1 MKEIKAYI
9 IDTNVLVRQT
19 LVNIIRSEKGRPFFG
34 TSTNISVFEMV
45 NDIREKKPDV
55 IFLGINEEESREK
68 YLFYQLRKNFPEL
81 PVVVITPLN
90 EIGALIAVSCL
101 KHGAVDCI
109 SKPVNNGR
117 LVLAREHFTKRVMP
131 ILEALPRMNMR
142 RNTSVLAA
150 RAEKANIPSPQKL
163 YSHYQKRQQAPIELV
178 VTGGCTGGV
187 LSLFEMIPALPKH
200 LAVPVVLVQHLPKL
214 YTRQLA
220 QELNDISKIKVVEA
234 TDGQILRGGKVYL
247 VPGGYHAEIKD
258 ERLYKTISLHRGP
271 REHDCRP
278 SIDVLLRSAAKI
290 YRNQLL
296 TVLLSGGGT
305 DGLQGTRLAASKGSL
320 LLVESKESALLWDLA
335 LGLKSYHASLES
347 GTAAYL
353 GRIIPQKVMQSRCV
367 VPVAT
372 LPGSAKKLR
381 VNETTAFK

>member
-55 IFLGINEEESREK
+55 VFLGINEEESREK
-68 YLFYQLRKNFPEL
+68 YLFYQLRKNFPKL

-90 EIGALIAVSCL
+90 ETGAVIAMSCL
-101 KHGAVDCI
+101 KHGAAECI

-131 ILEALPRMNMR
+131 ILEVLPRMNLH
-142 RNTSVLAA
+142 RNTSALDA
-150 RAEKANIPSPQKL
+150 RAEKASIPSPPKL
-163 YSHYQKRQQAPIELV
+163 YSNYPRRQQAAIELIV
-178 VTGGCTGGV
+178 AGGCSGGV
-187 LSLFEMIPALPKH
+187 MSLFEMIPALPKH
-200 LAVPVVLVQHLPKL
+200 LSVPVVLVQHLPKL

-220 QELNDISKIKVVEA
+220 QELNEVSKIKVVEA
-234 TDGQILRGGKVYL
+234 ADGQILRAGKVYMI
-247 VPGGYHAEIKD
+247 PGGYHAEIKD

-290 YRNQLL
+290 YRSQLM
-296 TVLLSGGGT
+296 TVLLSGGGR
-305 DGLQGTRLAASKGSL
+305 DGLQGARFAADKGSTL
-320 LLVESKESALLWDLA
+320 LAESKESALLWDLA
-335 LGLKSYHASLES
+335 LSLKAYHTSLES
-347 GTAAYL
+347 GSAAYL
-353 GRIIPQKVMQSRCV
+353 GRIIPQKVMQSRQV

-372 LPGSAKKLR
+372 LPDNAKKLR
-381 VNETTAFK
+381 VTETTAFK